1 MEILTA
7 FLVCIGVCFVIA
19 IAFEKKRTEV
29 TEIYIPAEE
38 DTEQTVRE
46 KLYDS
51 SLRGSKVI
59 ICRTAADKEEILK
72 RMSEEYGKIYKKG

>member
-1 MEILTA
+1 MEILAA
-7 FLVCIGVCFVIA
+7 FLLCITVCMVLAFL
-19 IAFEKKRTEV
+19 FEKKRTDV
-29 TEIYIPAEE
+29 TEIYDPTDT

-46 KLYDS
+46 KLYEK

>member
-1 MEILTA
+1 MEILAA
-7 FLVCIGVCFVIA
+7 FLLCITVCMVLAFL
-19 IAFEKKRTEV
+19 FEKKRTDV
-29 TEIYIPAEE
+29 TEIYVPTDT

-46 KLYDS
+46 KLYEK

>member
-7 FLVCIGVCFVIA
+7 FLVCIGVCFA
-19 IAFEKKRTEV
+19 LAAAFERKGAEV

-38 DTEQTVRE
+38 DTEQTARE
-46 KLYDS
+46 KLYGC

>member
-7 FLVCIGVCFVIA
+7 FLLCIAVCMVLA
-19 IAFEKKRTEV
+19 ALLEKKRTDV
-29 TEIYIPAEE
+29 TEIYIPTDT

-46 KLYDS
+46 KLYER

-72 RMSEEYGKIYKKG
+72 RMTEEYGKIYKKR

>member
-7 FLVCIGVCFVIA
+7 FLLCIAVCMVLA
-19 IAFEKKRTEV
+19 ALLEKKRTDV
-29 TEIYIPAEE
+29 TEIYIPTDT

-46 KLYDS
+46 KLYES
-51 SLRGSKVI
+51 SLRGSKII

-72 RMSEEYGKIYKKG
+72 RMTEEYGKIYKKR